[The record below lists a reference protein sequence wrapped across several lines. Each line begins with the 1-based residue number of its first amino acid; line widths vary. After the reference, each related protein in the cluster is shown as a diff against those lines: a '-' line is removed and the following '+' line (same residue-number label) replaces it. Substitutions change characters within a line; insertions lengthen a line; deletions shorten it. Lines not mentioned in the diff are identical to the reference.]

1 VSKVTSLIS
10 PVTGQVIKIKKVI
23 AKLSTSADAFQE
35 LKHVEEQI
43 VGMTV
48 MPDFGYGQDNYI
60 LQKEESSSKNN
71 WLLLSELLNNPE
83 KFSWLMNYIKLKG
96 L

>member
-1 VSKVTSLIS
+1 M
-10 PVTGQVIKIKKVI
+10 IKINKVF
-23 AKLSTSADAFQE
+23 AKLSTSAEAFNE
-35 LKHVEEQI
+35 LRHVEEQI

-60 LQKEESSSKNN
+60 LQKDENSSKDN
-71 WLLLSELLNNPE
+71 WLLLSELLNNSE

>member
-1 VSKVTSLIS
+1 M
-10 PVTGQVIKIKKVI
+10 IKINKVF
-23 AKLSTSADAFQE
+23 AKLSTSAEAFHE
-35 LKHVEEQI
+35 LRHVEEQI

-60 LQKEESSSKNN
+60 LQKDENSSKDN
-71 WLLLSELLNNPE
+71 WLLLSELLNNSE

>member
-1 VSKVTSLIS
+1 
-10 PVTGQVIKIKKVI
+10 
-23 AKLSTSADAFQE
+23 
-35 LKHVEEQI
+35 
-43 VGMTV
+43 MTI

-60 LQKEESSSKNN
+60 LQKDENSSKDN
-71 WLLLSELLNNPE
+71 WLLLSELLNNSE